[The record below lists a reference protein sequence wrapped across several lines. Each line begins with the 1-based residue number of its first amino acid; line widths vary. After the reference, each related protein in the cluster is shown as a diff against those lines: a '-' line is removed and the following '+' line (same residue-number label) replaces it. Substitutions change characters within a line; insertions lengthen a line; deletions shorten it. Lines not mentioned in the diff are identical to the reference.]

1 MYNYFNFKVKIKS
14 NKISLLIFKQNFFF
28 KLLNL
33 NSKWLLAKKSSVFM
47 VYVDILYKVLI
58 LNRDKVV

>member
-33 NSKWLLAKKSSVFM
+33 NSKWLLEKKSSVFM